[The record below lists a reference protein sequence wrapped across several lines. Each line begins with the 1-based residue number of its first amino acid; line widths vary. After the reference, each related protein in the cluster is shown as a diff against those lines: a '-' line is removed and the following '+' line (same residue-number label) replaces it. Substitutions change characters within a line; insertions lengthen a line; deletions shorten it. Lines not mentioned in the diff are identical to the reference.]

1 MTKVVAGFPG
11 VGKSVLFKNSNLNVL
26 DSDSSKFSWI
36 EPGVRH
42 PDFPQ
47 NYINHIKVNIGVADI
62 ILVSSHDVVRKALA
76 ESGIE
81 YYLVYPDISLK
92 EEYLDRYRQ
101 RGNDEKFIAL
111 LKSKWE
117 EFILSIEEETF
128 PTLLKLS
135 SNQYLS
141 DVIEG
146 E

>member
-26 DSDSSKFSWI
+26 DSDSSKFLWI

-92 EEYLDRYRQ
+92 EEYLNRYRQ

-141 DVIEG
+141 DVIGG

>member
-11 VGKSVLFKNSNLNVL
+11 VGKSVLSKNSNLNVL

-141 DVIEG
+141 DVIGG

>member
-62 ILVSSHDVVRKALA
+62 IPVSSHDVVRKALA

-141 DVIEG
+141 DVIGG

>member
-117 EFILSIEEETF
+117 EFILSIEEKTF

-141 DVIEG
+141 DVIGG

>member
-141 DVIEG
+141 DVIG
-146 E
+146 G

>member
-1 MTKVVAGFPG
+1 MKKVVAGFPG

>member
-141 DVIEG
+141 DVIGG